1 MSILS
6 TVSLWMLIS
15 HVVITVVS
23 LIIDGVLVSS
33 DKTTITGVA
42 VEQSWLSLLIMMWSF
57 RYQPLWLLYISIPKN
72 LNIEPNSKPKNTRQ
86 DVHSNCAP

>member
-1 MSILS
+1 MYPKDHNLYLLEALFVMSILS

-42 VEQSWLSLLIMMWSF
+42 VEQSWLSLLYHDVVSNTNHYGGF
-57 RYQPLWLLYISIPKN
+57 TFLY
-72 LNIEPNSKPKNTRQ
+72 LRT
-86 DVHSNCAP
+86 

>member
-42 VEQSWLSLLIMMWSF
+42 VEQSWLSLLIMMWF
-57 RYQPLWLLYISIPKN
+57 QIPTIMVA
-72 LNIEPNSKPKNTRQ
+72 LHFYT
-86 DVHSNCAP
+86 

>member
-42 VEQSWLSLLIMMWSF
+42 EQSWLSLLIMMWF
-57 RYQPLWLLYISIPKN
+57 QIPTIMVA
-72 LNIEPNSKPKNTRQ
+72 LHFYT
-86 DVHSNCAP
+86 

>member
-33 DKTTITGVA
+33 GQDYYYRVA
-42 VEQSWLSLLIMMWSF
+42 VEQSWLSLLIMMWF
-57 RYQPLWLLYISIPKN
+57 QIPTIMVA
-72 LNIEPNSKPKNTRQ
+72 LHFYT
-86 DVHSNCAP
+86 

>member
-1 MSILS
+1 MCQDHNLYLLEALFVMSILS

-42 VEQSWLSLLIMMWSF
+42 VEQSWLSLLIMMWF
-57 RYQPLWLLYISIPKN
+57 QIPTIMVA
-72 LNIEPNSKPKNTRQ
+72 LHFYT
-86 DVHSNCAP
+86 